1 VAVWQRQ
8 VRPATS
14 PVVVVVVV
22 VLMMITTTHLRGW
35 LCQIRA
41 G

>member
-1 VAVWQRQ
+1 
-8 VRPATS
+8 
-14 PVVVVVVV
+14 VVVV